1 MNMRWTKLLGV
12 VPTVIFPAAT
22 IQQLATLVQAG
33 RSDGASALTWT
44 LFGIAN
50 LCLYLYVE
58 KYKEPQA
65 VLGLLGTAVVD
76 FAIVGVILRYRA
88 LDL

>member
-1 MNMRWTKLLGV
+1 MLWTRTLGY
-12 VPTVIFPAAT
+12 VPSVIFPAAT
-22 IQQLATLVQAG
+22 VTQLWALWQAG

-58 KYKEPQA
+58 KYREPQA
-65 VLGLLGTAVVD
+65 IIGLLGTAVAD
-76 FAIVGVILRYRA
+76 FAIVAVILHYRT
-88 LDL
+88 LGV